1 MTTATI
7 EKPAKVPMN
16 GVDVPT
22 LLATIGVV
30 GDQPELANF
39 QFRAKGKWVNG
50 THSRMAVDGFF
61 GAGQEH
67 QHESPFVMEGDH
79 PTVLCGTDNGPT
91 PVEYLLSALAACLTA
106 GIGNIASARQ
116 IELHSVESEV
126 EGDIDIRGILG
137 LSDEVRNGFKAIRVT
152 FRIAGNADAET
163 LRKIVAQSVA
173 RSAVLDML
181 RNGTQVDVRVA

>member
-30 GDQPELANF
+30 ADQPELASF
-39 QFRAKGKWVNG
+39 QFRAKARWVSG
-50 THSRMAVDGFF
+50 THSRASVNGFF
-61 GAGQEH
+61 GASQEH
-67 QHESPFVMEGDH
+67 QRETTFTLDGDH

-116 IELHSVESEV
+116 IELRSVESEV
-126 EGDIDIRGILG
+126 EGDLDMRGILG
-137 LSDEVRNGFKAIRVT
+137 LSDEIRNGFKAIRVT

-163 LRKIVAQSVA
+163 LRKVVEQSMA

-181 RNGTQVDVRVA
+181 RNGTNVEVRVA